1 MTSQLETD
9 ASRSPAYPIAYFL
22 CDGVTDAKTLKTAL
36 SLSRT
41 PKLRKARI
49 EDYRRSVRS
58 GHGAS
63 TLAFDA
69 RNWGEWCG
77 TDVVKGVIFEAL
89 CLEEERAL
97 IQYVGGTGE
106 VKTEKIEVA
115 CPSLLGKVG
124 MMKTIRGRIFVPEG
138 DGDTLVG
145 STRSFMHSERRLEP
159 DETDTVVSSGRSAE
173 GSAMEQEPNSG
184 DFFETGSIA
193 VVDGHP
199 TPRMSP
205 SIATLHDTDVPHQSL
220 DELALAAS
228 DEYLEPLAYEHPVDP
243 KIETKDWAATSEVPT
258 TGIDD
263 IKDTRIYQELMEMQE
278 PSKVEAVEESSEI
291 ETPNVKDIK
300 DTKVFKAIMEVKE
313 PQEVE
318 AVEEAQ
324 ETAENTDSYEAFHM
338 EEIKEIDDIDDG
350 SNIQVESE
358 YQRFLLAEQRRSRA
372 ISMNTS
378 ISGTSTAINDERSMS
393 ASATQPWTPSTP
405 WRKEHATAPV
415 RSILTATSP
424 SQSMGTATRMRKTS
438 DSIKSLV
445 GKFENLTPQ
454 NTQSKGA

>member
-1 MTSQLETD
+1 
-9 ASRSPAYPIAYFL
+9 
-22 CDGVTDAKTLKTAL
+22 
-36 SLSRT
+36 
-41 PKLRKARI
+41 
-49 EDYRRSVRS
+49 
-58 GHGAS
+58 
-63 TLAFDA
+63 
-69 RNWGEWCG
+69 
-77 TDVVKGVIFEAL
+77 
-89 CLEEERAL
+89 
-97 IQYVGGTGE
+97 
-106 VKTEKIEVA
+106 
-115 CPSLLGKVG
+115 
-124 MMKTIRGRIFVPEG
+124 
-138 DGDTLVG
+138 
-145 STRSFMHSERRLEP
+145 MHSERRLEP

-393 ASATQPWTPSTP
+393 ASATQPWSPSTP